1 MSVTS
6 PESRPAA
13 DSGELR
19 RVISRPILTF
29 FILGDIL
36 GAGIY
41 TLTGQVGGDVG
52 GAIWASFLVAFLLA
66 FLTAFAY
73 MELVTKYPQAA
84 GGALYCDRAYKI
96 KFLSFLVTFAI
107 MASGVTSATFAAS
120 RVGGNYFTG
129 LTGVENPPMVL
140 IGIVAILLV
149 AAINLWGVAES
160 LRVNVVITII
170 ELSGLLFIIGVGGFV
185 LAGGDGN
192 PAQAFD
198 FAGTG
203 FGVVTGVL
211 AGAATA
217 FYAFLGFEDSV
228 NLAEETHE
236 PSKTFPPAMIT
247 ALVLAGIVYLL
258 VAFTAAMTVPLD
270 VLTESSGPLLEI
282 VRLGAPDLPAERVFS
297 AVSMIAVSNTMLINM
312 LMASRLLYGMAN
324 RGVLPGRVRPHL
336 AAAHAVGGDPVH
348 HRAVGAAAHHG
359 RRPERPVRHHRA
371 AADRRVPAGQLSRR
385 CGCAASRSSTTTS
398 RPRRRPSCWA
408 PSCRRSSCCR
418 SSGTRRSTCW
428 RPGSS
433 SAASCC
439 SASTGS
445 SSATASR
452 PASSPLSPANPDRTR
467 PGWPLPPA

>member
-1 MSVTS
+1 MSVTT
-6 PESRPAA
+6 PETGPTA

-19 RVISRPILTF
+19 RVISRPVLTF

-129 LTGVENPPMVL
+129 LTGIEDPPMVL
-140 IGIVAILLV
+140 IGILAILLV

-170 ELSGLLFIIGVGGFV
+170 ELSGLLFIIGVGAVV
-185 LAGGDGN
+185 LTGGDGT

-228 NLAEETHE
+228 NLAEETNE

-297 AVSMIAVSNTMLINM
+297 R
-312 LMASRLLYGMAN
+312 SR
-324 RGVLPGRVRPHL
+324 
-336 AAAHAVGGDPVH
+336 
-348 HRAVGAAAHHG
+348 
-359 RRPERPVRHHRA
+359 
-371 AADRRVPAGQLSRR
+371 
-385 CGCAASRSSTTTS
+385 
-398 RPRRRPSCWA
+398 
-408 PSCRRSSCCR
+408 
-418 SSGTRRSTCW
+418 
-428 RPGSS
+428 
-433 SAASCC
+433 
-439 SASTGS
+439 
-445 SSATASR
+445 
-452 PASSPLSPANPDRTR
+452 
-467 PGWPLPPA
+467 

>member
-6 PESRPAA
+6 PESRPTA

-19 RVISRPILTF
+19 RVISRPVLTF

-129 LTGVENPPMVL
+129 LTGIEDPPMVL
-140 IGIVAILLV
+140 IGILAILLV

-228 NLAEETHE
+228 NLAEETNE

-247 ALVLAGIVYLL
+247 ALVLAGVVYLL

-282 VRLGAPDLPAERVFS
+282 VRLGAPDLPAEQVFS
-297 AVSMIAVSNTMLINM
+297 AISMIAVSNTMLINM

-324 RGVLPGRVRPHL
+324 RGVLPGAFGRVSPRRTPWVAILFTTGLSVLLLITVDDLSDLSDTTVLLLTAVFLLVNCAALWLRREPVEHDHFKAPTAALVLGAIVSAIFLLPMVRDAEIYVL
-336 AAAHAVGGDPVH
+336 AAWLLLGGIVLFGINWFFV
-348 HRAVGAAAHHG
+348 RG
-359 RRPERPVRHHRA
+359 REP
-371 AADRRVPAGQLSRR
+371 SRQ
-385 CGCAASRSSTTTS
+385 
-398 RPRRRPSCWA
+398 
-408 PSCRRSSCCR
+408 
-418 SSGTRRSTCW
+418 
-428 RPGSS
+428 
-433 SAASCC
+433 
-439 SASTGS
+439 
-445 SSATASR
+445 
-452 PASSPLSPANPDRTR
+452 
-467 PGWPLPPA
+467 

>member
-1 MSVTS
+1 MDPK
-6 PESRPAA
+6 PEA
-13 DSGELR
+13 DRTDERTGLR
-19 RVISRPILTF
+19 RVVSRRMLFF

-36 GAGIY
+36 GGGIY
-41 TLTGQVGGDVG
+41 ALVGEVGGEVG

-84 GGALYCDRAYKI
+84 GGALYCDRAFRI

-140 IGIVAILLV
+140 IGILAILLV

-185 LAGGDGN
+185 LAGGDGD

-282 VRLGAPDLPAERVFS
+282 VRLGAPDLPAEQVFS
-297 AVSMIAVSNTMLINM
+297 AISMIAVSNTMLINM
-312 LMASRLLYGMAN
+312 LMASRLLYGMSN
-324 RGVLPGRVRPHL
+324 RGVLPGVFGKVSPRRTPWVAILFTTGLSVLLLVTVDDLSDLSDTTVLLLTAVFLLVNCAALWLRREPVEHDHFKAPTAALVLGAIVSAIFLLPVVRDAEIYVL
-336 AAAHAVGGDPVH
+336 AAWLLLGGIVLF
-348 HRAVGAAAHHG
+348 GINWFF
-359 RRPERPVRHHRA
+359 VR
-371 AADRRVPAGQLSRR
+371 DREPSRQ
-385 CGCAASRSSTTTS
+385 
-398 RPRRRPSCWA
+398 
-408 PSCRRSSCCR
+408 
-418 SSGTRRSTCW
+418 
-428 RPGSS
+428 
-433 SAASCC
+433 
-439 SASTGS
+439 
-445 SSATASR
+445 
-452 PASSPLSPANPDRTR
+452 
-467 PGWPLPPA
+467 

>member
-1 MSVTS
+1 VSVTTPA
-6 PESRPAA
+6 PEST
-13 DSGELR
+13 GELR
-19 RVISRPILTF
+19 RVISRPMLTF

-84 GGALYCDRAYKI
+84 GGALYCDRAYKV

-120 RVGGNYFTG
+120 RVGGAYFTG

-160 LRVNVVITII
+160 VRVNVVITII
-170 ELSGLLFIIGVGGFV
+170 ELTGLLFIIGVGVFV
-185 LAGGDGN
+185 LGGGDGT
-192 PAQAFD
+192 PSQAFD

-228 NLAEETHE
+228 NLAEETKE

-270 VLTESSGPLLEI
+270 VLTESSGPLLEV

-324 RGVLPGRVRPHL
+324 RGVLPGVFGRVSPRRTPWVSILFTTALSVLLLLAVDDLGNLSDTTVLLLTAVFLLVNCAALWLRREPVEHEHFRAPTIALVMGAVVSAIFLLPMVRDAEIYVL
-336 AAAHAVGGDPVH
+336 AAWLLLGGIVLFGVNWLFVRGRDQAVP
-348 HRAVGAAAHHG
+348 
-359 RRPERPVRHHRA
+359 
-371 AADRRVPAGQLSRR
+371 
-385 CGCAASRSSTTTS
+385 RS
-398 RPRRRPSCWA
+398 
-408 PSCRRSSCCR
+408 
-418 SSGTRRSTCW
+418 
-428 RPGSS
+428 
-433 SAASCC
+433 
-439 SASTGS
+439 
-445 SSATASR
+445 
-452 PASSPLSPANPDRTR
+452 
-467 PGWPLPPA
+467 

>member
-6 PESRPAA
+6 PESRPSAE
-13 DSGELR
+13 SGELR
-19 RVISRPILTF
+19 RVISRPVLTF

-96 KFLSFLVTFAI
+96 RFLSFLVTFAI

-140 IGIVAILLV
+140 IGILAILLV

-324 RGVLPGRVRPHL
+324 RGVLPGVFGRVSPRRTPWVAILFTTGLSVLLLITVDDLSDLSDTTVLLLTAVFLLVNCAALWLRREPVEHDHFKAPTAALVLGAIVSAIFLLPMVRDAEIYVL
-336 AAAHAVGGDPVH
+336 AAWLLLGGIVLF
-348 HRAVGAAAHHG
+348 AINWFF
-359 RRPERPVRHHRA
+359 VR
-371 AADRRVPAGQLSRR
+371 DREPSRQ
-385 CGCAASRSSTTTS
+385 
-398 RPRRRPSCWA
+398 
-408 PSCRRSSCCR
+408 
-418 SSGTRRSTCW
+418 
-428 RPGSS
+428 
-433 SAASCC
+433 
-439 SASTGS
+439 
-445 SSATASR
+445 
-452 PASSPLSPANPDRTR
+452 
-467 PGWPLPPA
+467 